1 MCECKAWK
9 YVDGE
14 LESGGE
20 APGVLGA
27 PCLFKHWGDDR
38 DS

>member
-20 APGVLGA
+20 APGVGT
-27 PCLFKHWGDDR
+27 PCLFKRWGDDR